1 MLPLGSTLSCSLLVF
16 WNRAIIKSSRASRIY
31 LPPPTQRVVRFCVD
45 MTCYGFWGTVA
56 WYPTV
61 LSTILP
67 KPELLSKQTE
77 MNDGNELPEL
87 SRGKFQL
94 KRSLSN
100 SVQTLKKKKCIN
112 HSRKMKIGWET
123 KSKEWGLFSPWSRN
137 WKMGSSCPLEMG
149 LMECKYA
156 Y

>member
-16 WNRAIIKSSRASRIY
+16 WNRVIIKSSRASRIY

-45 MTCYGFWGTVA
+45 MTCYGFWGTVT

-100 SVQTLKKKKCIN
+100 SVQTLKKIYASTIPGKWKLDEKQN
-112 HSRKMKIGWET
+112 QRNEASFLLEAET
-123 KSKEWGLFSPWSRN
+123 EKWVHHVL
-137 WKMGSSCPLEMG
+137 
-149 LMECKYA
+149 
-156 Y
+156 